1 MAPGPL
7 DTEIENFIAT
17 CINSVEQFEI
27 LLLLKQHGELEAET
41 INRELRTSVT
51 SVVKRLDDLA
61 RKNLISPRE
70 DKETNRIYYKY
81 DPSPKYGDVIDRLA
95 AIYPTHRVAII
106 NLIFSK
112 PQDILKDFS
121 EAFRL
126 REKDK

>member
-1 MAPGPL
+1 MASAQL
-7 DTEIENFIAT
+7 DAQVEAFIAN

-27 LLLLKQHGELEAET
+27 LLLLRQRHELDADT
-41 INRELRTSVT
+41 INAHLRTSLT
-51 SVVKRLDDLA
+51 SVEKRLDDLA
-61 RKNLISPRE
+61 RKDLVSKRDANGQIVYFYNPPER
-70 DKETNRIYYKY
+70 YKAI
-81 DPSPKYGDVIDRLA
+81 IDQLVVL
-95 AIYPTHRVAII
+95 YTTHRVAII